1 MSADPFSLLFH
12 FDQVFPGYIHEY
24 GIWIYLLIFVI
35 IFIECGIVFLPL
47 TGNPLLF
54 VGGIAAS
61 DGSLN
66 PFLLIAVAVLAAY
79 AGYGVNYWAGNYF
92 GLKFLQERY
101 PGLFDQNHIEKTTA
115 FFERYGSETIIIAHY
130 IPLVRKFAPFIAG
143 IWRMNH
149 HKFAIY
155 NLLGALLWAAPL
167 VFIGYFLG
175 KLPFFQYILPFLVII
190 VIATIVISIVVTVVM
205 MLPRKK
211 RED

>member
-1 MSADPFSLLFH
+1 MPSDPFSFVLH

-35 IFIECGIVFLPL
+35 LFIECGVVFFPL

-61 DGSLN
+61 DGNLN
-66 PFLLIAVAVLAAY
+66 PFLLVAVAVLAAY
-79 AGYGVNYWAGNYF
+79 AGYVVNYWSGNYF

-130 IPLVRKFAPFIAG
+130 IPMVRKFAPFIAG
-143 IWRMNH
+143 IWRMNP
-149 HKFAIY
+149 HKFAVY
-155 NLLGALLWAAPL
+155 NLICALLWAVPL
-167 VFIGYFLG
+167 VLIGYFLG
-175 KLPFFQYILPFLVII
+175 KLAFFQDILPFLVII
-190 VIATIVISIVVTVVM
+190 VIATIVISLIITLVM
-205 MLPRKK
+205 MLPKK
-211 RED
+211 KGTP